1 MHESTIGA
9 HNDRSFQP
17 HGMWAR
23 DSLTATHV
31 TCSGDFGRW
40 PSSSEVAAESAI
52 RSMTASRRRFSQEFE
67 EKLCQELIS
76 TSKPINRMSWPT
88 STRGRTPWI
97 SWWGNRRATCLA
109 TRRRE
114 DQVGAERMNVFA
126 SESADFDVALQFAK
140 APVRDGGALVGLVKL
155 RDYAKFLRR
164 PKSDAIRDEMF
175 AVNVRDFAGET
186 ARVNAAISHTLA
198 TDDKSA
204 FWWLN
209 NGITIIA
216 DDATDPTETGWM
228 GADQSANRKRPSNI
242 ECDSSQCR
250 RRCNHQKAAR
260 AKLACPRDQ
269 GA

>member
-1 MHESTIGA
+1 
-9 HNDRSFQP
+9 
-17 HGMWAR
+17 MWAR

-175 AVNVRDFAGET
+175 AVNVRGFQNCHVFPEAFVLRLQPFGLGVLDRGDTVAG
-186 ARVNAAISHTLA
+186 AVVNIGLQHPPAHGFMAYSDLA
-198 TDDKSA
+198 G
-204 FWWLN
+204 
-209 NGITIIA
+209 NG
-216 DDATDPTETGWM
+216 
-228 GADQSANRKRPSNI
+228 R
-242 ECDSSQCR
+242 
-250 RRCNHQKAAR
+250 
-260 AKLACPRDQ
+260 
-269 GA
+269 